1 MVFQSDPDEEEE
13 EEKSVDVEGRVD
25 ASSFASEVASLSPI
39 SFSSSPVSS
48 SASSVSSSRGDSS
61 RRVASTT
68 VRLAGGDA
76 RASVGSSTFAADASS
91 RSATRD
97 DRARRARDLRA
108 TPGASGDASNE
119 RHDPR
124 VLAPRGNA
132 NPHVVGIEDDDPRDG
147 RRTHDQSTA
156 ARAGGRTAPLDN

>member
-1 MVFQSDPDEEEE
+1 MFQSDPDEEEE
-13 EEKSVDVEGRVD
+13 EEESVDVEGRVD

-39 SFSSSPVSS
+39 SSSS
-48 SASSVSSSRGDSS
+48 SSVSSSRGDSS